1 MILSVLR
8 TSWTLLLRDRAAL
21 ALSFVVP
28 IVFFTIFAWI
38 FGGQRDSGTHR
49 VRLLAVDEDSSP
61 RSRRLLEVLAAET
74 ALDLRLRP
82 APGESG
88 AVPAPFDRAHA
99 EQAVRDGE
107 APLALVVPAGFG
119 AARLSFAPGGD
130 AERPRLILLADSSD
144 PIAPQLVTGLLQ
156 KALFSGLGDLFL
168 EGGIDSLDGVAFFTP
183 EQRTRLAG
191 LLEQVRAEPRAAAGP
206 AAGGA
211 LPIAVEV
218 VDLLGAGK
226 ENPLVAFYAAGLGV
240 MFLLFTATGAGGA
253 LIEER
258 ESGTLDRLLSTRISM
273 GELLAGKL
281 LYLTSLGVVQL
292 TVMFIWG
299 WAWFGLEL
307 PSHLAGFVLISV
319 PTAFAC
325 SAFGLVLAATART
338 RKQLVAL
345 ANLLVLSISAL
356 GGSMFPRFL
365 MPEALQRAS
374 LVVFNSWALEGF
386 LKVFWREEP
395 LVALWP
401 EILVLALWSVAL
413 FAIARRL
420 ARKWEMV

>member
-1 MILSVLR
+1 MILTVLR
-8 TSWTLLLRDRAAL
+8 TSWTLLSRDRAAL

-28 IVFFTIFAWI
+28 VVFFTIFAWI

-61 RSRRLLEVLAAET
+61 RSRRLLEVLAAES
-74 ALDLRLRP
+74 ALDLRQRP
-82 APGESG
+82 AGEDAG
-88 AVPAPFDRAHA
+88 AGAAPYDRARA
-99 EQAVRDGE
+99 ERSVRDGE
-107 APLALVVPAGFG
+107 APVALVVPAGFG
-119 AARLSFAPGGD
+119 AARLSFAPD
-130 AERPRLILLADSSD
+130 EQAERPRLILLADSSD

-156 KALFSGLGDLFL
+156 KALFSGLGELFL
-168 EGGIDSLDGVAFFTP
+168 EGGIESLDRVASFTP
-183 EQRTRLAG
+183 EQRERLGG
-191 LLEQVRAEPRAAAGP
+191 LLEQVRAVPRAAPG
-206 AAGGA
+206 AASGGE
-211 LPIAVEV
+211 LPVAVEV

-226 ENPLVAFYAAGLGV
+226 SNPLVAFYAAGLGV

-273 GELLAGKL
+273 RELLAGKL
-281 LYLTSLGVVQL
+281 LYLASLGVVQL
-292 TVMFIWG
+292 TVMFTWG
-299 WAWFGLEL
+299 WAFFGLEL
-307 PSHLAGFVLISV
+307 PSHLAGFALMSV

-325 SAFGLVLAATART
+325 SAFGLVLAALAKT

-345 ANLLVLSISAL
+345 ANLLVLSMSAL

-395 LVALWP
+395 LTALWP
-401 EILVLALWSVAL
+401 EILVLALWTVAL
-413 FAIARRL
+413 FSLARRL
-420 ARKWEMV
+420 ARRWEVV